1 MIGNQMRR
9 RSRDNRGSAAVEL
22 VLVAPILMV
31 LALFV
36 VTAGRSGEAQRQVQH
51 AADNGARAASQAAA
65 IRRESAGQA
74 AALADLRTNGRS
86 CIDQS
91 VQVMNMKIGRLNA
104 VKVSVSCRIDHA
116 GLRLLGLS
124 ERRVN
129 AESVESIDVYR
140 AE

>member
-1 MIGNQMRR
+1 
-9 RSRDNRGSAAVEL
+9 
-22 VLVAPILMV
+22 
-31 LALFV
+31 
-36 VTAGRSGEAQRQVQH
+36 
-51 AADNGARAASQAAA
+51 
-65 IRRESAGQA
+65 
-74 AALADLRTNGRS
+74 LADLRSNGRS

-91 VQVMNMKIGRLNA
+91 VQVMSMKIGRLNA

>member
-1 MIGNQMRR
+1 MIAYQKRR

-65 IRRESAGQA
+65 VRREAAGQA
-74 AALADLRTNGRS
+74 AALADLRSNGRS

-91 VQVMNMKIGRLNA
+91 VQVMSMKIGRLNA

>member
-1 MIGNQMRR
+1 M
-9 RSRDNRGSAAVEL
+9 S
-22 VLVAPILMV
+22 
-31 LALFV
+31 
-36 VTAGRSGEAQRQVQH
+36 
-51 AADNGARAASQAAA
+51 
-65 IRRESAGQA
+65 
-74 AALADLRTNGRS
+74 
-86 CIDQS
+86 
-91 VQVMNMKIGRLNA
+91 MKIGRLNA